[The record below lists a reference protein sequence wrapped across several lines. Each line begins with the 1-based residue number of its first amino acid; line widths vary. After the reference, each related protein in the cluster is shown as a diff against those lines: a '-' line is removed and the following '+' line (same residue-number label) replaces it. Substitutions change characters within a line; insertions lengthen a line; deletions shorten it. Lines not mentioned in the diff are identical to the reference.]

1 MIAEPVESLIRESPL
16 YLIAMS
22 QTAKIDVG
30 YGAVTERT
38 TNPDL
43 SDVFPSDLSY
53 PPARDVVG
61 HVRHYDLGG
70 KDLRAVLRF
79 TDEFARVR
87 PKQETHVV
95 CDDGSVYVWSRFGD
109 DEPWTFD
116 YRRTPDGSEHDTV
129 SRQLPGVV
137 EAVVNQRGLLY

>member
-1 MIAEPVESLIRESPL
+1 
-16 YLIAMS
+16 MS
-22 QTAKIDVG
+22 QTAKIAID

-43 SDVFPSDLSY
+43 SDVFPEDLTY
-53 PPARDVVG
+53 APQRDVVG
-61 HVRHYDLGG
+61 YVRPYDLGG

-79 TDEFARVR
+79 VDTFARVR

-95 CDDGSVYVWSRFGD
+95 CKDGSVYVWSRFSD

-116 YRRTPDGSEHDTV
+116 YRRTPDGDENDTV

-137 EAVVNQRGLLY
+137 EAIVEQRGLLY